1 MGAIY
6 GKEARCKIRFYMTWN
21 DLTVGQ
27 YQRIYPIITS
37 DISDESKLQQIVM
50 ELEGKEC
57 TAGNLERKIG
67 EYAFLSQMDIKPK
80 AMKRFNVGGRW
91 YRFNYDI
98 EKMPAARYVEV
109 KTFMGGD
116 FVNNMHMIMASAVVP
131 IKRKWFRFVD
141 TKYESDNHSFYAKDM
156 QDANFIDCYN
166 SLVFFYLRLAPLTK
180 NSLPFMRKSHKM
192 KKAMKKAEE
201 ILLQSITDGYS
212 PQRRLPSLSA

>member
-1 MGAIY
+1 
-6 GKEARCKIRFYMTWN
+6 MTWN

-27 YQRIYPIITS
+27 YQRLYPIITS
-37 DISDESKLQQIVM
+37 DLSDEKKLQQIVFD
-50 ELEGKEC
+50 LEGKDC
-57 TAGNLERKIG
+57 TAADLERKMS

-98 EKMPAARYVEV
+98 EKMPAARYVEI

-131 IKRKWFRFVD
+131 IKRKWFGFVD
-141 TKYESDNHSFYAKDM
+141 TKYESDNHSFYANDM
-156 QDANFIDCYN
+156 KDANFIDCYN
-166 SLVFFYLRLAPLTK
+166 SLVFFYLRLAHSTK
-180 NSLPFMRKSHKM
+180 NFLPFMRKSQKM

>member
-1 MGAIY
+1 
-6 GKEARCKIRFYMTWN
+6 MTWN

-27 YQRIYPIITS
+27 YQRLYPIITS
-37 DISDESKLQQIVM
+37 DLSDEKKLQQIVFD
-50 ELEGKEC
+50 LEGKDC
-57 TAGNLERKIG
+57 TAADLERKMS

-98 EKMPAARYVEV
+98 EKMPAARYVEI

-131 IKRKWFRFVD
+131 IKRKWFGFVD
-141 TKYESDNHSFYAKDM
+141 TKYESDNHSFYANDM

-166 SLVFFYLRLAPLTK
+166 SLVFFYLRLAHSTK
-180 NSLPFMRKSHKM
+180 NFLPFMRKSQKM

-212 PQRRLPSLSA
+212 PQRRWQSLSA

>member
-1 MGAIY
+1 
-6 GKEARCKIRFYMTWN
+6 MTWN

-98 EKMPAARYVEV
+98 EKMPAARYVEI

-212 PQRRLPSLSA
+212 PQRRWQSLSA

>member
-1 MGAIY
+1 
-6 GKEARCKIRFYMTWN
+6 MTWN

>member
-1 MGAIY
+1 
-6 GKEARCKIRFYMTWN
+6 MTWN

-27 YQRIYPIITS
+27 YQRLYPIITS
-37 DISDESKLQQIVM
+37 DLSDEKKLQQIVFD
-50 ELEGKEC
+50 LEGKDC
-57 TAGNLERKIG
+57 TAADLERKMG

-80 AMKRFNVGGRW
+80 PMNLFNVNNRW

-98 EKMPAARYVEV
+98 DKMPAARYVEI

-131 IKRKWFRFVD
+131 IKRKWFGFAD
-141 TKYESDNHSFYAKDM
+141 AKYEAMNHRFYAKDM
-156 QDANFIDCYN
+156 QDANFIKCYN
-166 SLVFFYLRLAPLTK
+166 SLVFFYLRLAPLT
-180 NSLPFMRKSHKM
+180 NNFHPFMKKSQKM

-212 PQRRLPSLSA
+212 QRRRLPNLSA

>member
-1 MGAIY
+1 
-6 GKEARCKIRFYMTWN
+6 MTWN

-27 YQRIYPIITS
+27 YQRLYPIITS
-37 DISDESKLQQIVM
+37 DLSDEKKLQQIVFD
-50 ELEGKEC
+50 LEGKDC
-57 TAGNLERKIG
+57 TAADLERKMG
-67 EYAFLSQMDIKPK
+67 EYSFLSQMDIKPK

-98 EKMPAARYVEV
+98 EKMPAARYVEI
-109 KTFMGGD
+109 KTFMGGE

-212 PQRRLPSLSA
+212 PQRRWPSLSA

>member
-1 MGAIY
+1 
-6 GKEARCKIRFYMTWN
+6 MTWN

-98 EKMPAARYVEV
+98 EKMPAARYVEI

-141 TKYESDNHSFYAKDM
+141 TKYESNNHSFYAKDM

-192 KKAMKKAEE
+192 KKAMKKAQE

>member
-1 MGAIY
+1 
-6 GKEARCKIRFYMTWN
+6 MTWN

-37 DISDESKLQQIVM
+37 DISDENKLQQIVM
-50 ELEGKEC
+50 ELEGKDC
-57 TAGNLERKIG
+57 TAADLERKMG
-67 EYAFLSQMDIKPK
+67 EYAFLSKMDIKPK
-80 AMKRFNVGGRW
+80 AMKRFNISGRW

-98 EKMPAARYVEV
+98 EKMPAARYVEI
-109 KTFMGGD
+109 KTFMGGE

-131 IKRKWFRFVD
+131 IKRKCFRFVD
-141 TKYESDNHSFYAKDM
+141 IKYESDNHSFYAKDM

-180 NSLPFMRKSHKM
+180 NFLPFMRKSQKM

-201 ILLQSITDGYS
+201 ILLQSITDGYL
-212 PQRRLPSLSA
+212 PQRRWQSLSA